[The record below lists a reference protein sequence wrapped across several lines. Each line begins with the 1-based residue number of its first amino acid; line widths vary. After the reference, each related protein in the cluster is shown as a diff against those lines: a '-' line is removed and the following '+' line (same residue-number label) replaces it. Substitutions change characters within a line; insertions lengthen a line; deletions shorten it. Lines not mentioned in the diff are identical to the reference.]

1 MHAVAICAFKG
12 YRAFTS
18 FRLKTILITDK
29 ANVVDILSLQS
40 ILRYPMN
47 TKRFEVIE

>member
-29 ANVVDILSLQS
+29 ANVVDIPVTAVNITLSYEHDE
-40 ILRYPMN
+40 I
-47 TKRFEVIE
+47 